1 MHHGA
6 IPAKYNHTKIIPRR
20 LHPLSWMFQAIAATV
35 GCCPRT
41 ATRLYSV
48 ASTVGVGSRGT
59 HTPPQATSRANHK
72 NTTSCAEGESSK
84 VSERIQSK
92 TSHLPHGGPC
102 VLGGQ
107 PLCGPQGGGR
117 GPSTSGQPCPWIELG
132 PAAPSS
138 AYHLPELASNPP
150 GAIFFVAFG
159 NFFPQFWP
167 FLSVFN
173 HLWQPLT
180 TFTHFDHF

>member
-59 HTPPQATSRANHK
+59 HTPPKQP
-72 NTTSCAEGESSK
+72 AEPTIKTQLPVLK
-84 VSERIQSK
+84 VRVRRFRSASNPKPLTFPTEALVFWADNLFADPRVV
-92 TSHLPHGGPC
+92 G
-102 VLGGQ
+102 GGQ
-107 PLCGPQGGGR
+107 ALRVNPA
-117 GPSTSGQPCPWIELG
+117 LG
-132 PAAPSS
+132 LSWALLQAPSS

-150 GAIFFVAFG
+150 GAIFCCFRQLFSTVLAIFVRF
-159 NFFPQFWP
+159 
-167 FLSVFN
+167 
-173 HLWQPLT
+173 
-180 TFTHFDHF
+180 